1 MANGPQGSIS
11 YRLSQNEKAIER
23 LEKKLDDHVENV
35 NSRFESRAKERAQE
49 QKEAMT
55 FRQTEQKWKIGT
67 ALTAILLVISAF
79 AVLLNALGGTP

>member
-1 MANGPQGSIS
+1 MANGPQGGIS

-23 LEKKLDDHVENV
+23 LEKRLDDHIGKVD
-35 NSRFESRAKERAQE
+35 SRFETQAKERAQE
-49 QKEAMT
+49 QKEALT

-79 AVLLNALGGTP
+79 AVLLNALGGA